1 MNILKSVFFVCFLL
15 LSLFAC
21 SSDEEPLFK
30 DKYTAEDLAKLDGG
44 DFKQWELIA
53 FYDNHNQKIL
63 SAKNACFIDDIFV
76 FQKGLNEI
84 QVIPGEVGCNNVN
97 PEDETTT
104 ASYEFYEQEGIVF
117 ISISKASTVNGVIK
131 NNFFS
136 LQLVEL
142 SDNQMIFASGEK
154 GNYGMA
160 LVFVTN

>member
-1 MNILKSVFFVCFLL
+1 MENLKSLFFASFLL
-15 LSLFAC
+15 LSLSAC
-21 SSDEEPLFK
+21 SSDEEPLFE
-30 DKYTAEDLAKLDGG
+30 DKYTAEDLVKLHG
-44 DFKQWELIA
+44 DDLKQWELQA

-76 FQKGLNEI
+76 FQKGSKEV
-84 QVIPGEVGCNNVN
+84 QVIPGEVACNNVN

-104 ASYEFYEQEGIVF
+104 ASYEFYEQEGFVF
-117 ISISKASTVNGVIK
+117 ISISKASTVNGIIK

-142 SDNQMIFASGEK
+142 SDNQMTLASGEK
-154 GNYGMA
+154 GNYGMV